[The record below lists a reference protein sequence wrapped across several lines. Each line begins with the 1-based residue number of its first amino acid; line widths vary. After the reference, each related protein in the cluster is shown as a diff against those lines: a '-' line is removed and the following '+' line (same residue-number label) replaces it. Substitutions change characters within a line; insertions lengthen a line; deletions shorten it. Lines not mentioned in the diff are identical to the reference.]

1 MSCLVAFD
9 GSQPSSAALER
20 AAAFADETERLLVV
34 SVVPTDER
42 LAAAYGLAE
51 TGTEEA
57 YDPER
62 TAERLRA
69 AATRLAAAAGF
80 RVEYVDGYA
89 GKRTIAATIREV
101 AGETAADTVVVGCEA
116 AGRVVEALCGGDT
129 AAQPTYDV
137 LVVRS
142 SPDG

>member
-9 GSQPSSAALER
+9 GSRPSSLALER
-20 AAAFADETERLLVV
+20 AAVLTDETERLVVV

-42 LAAAYGLAE
+42 LAAEYDIAE
-51 TGTEEA
+51 TGRDEE

-69 AATRLAAAAGF
+69 AASRLAAASSF

-89 GKRTIAATIREV
+89 GKQTIAATIREV
-101 AGETAADTVVVGCEA
+101 AGETAADTIVVGCEA
-116 AGRVVEALCGGDT
+116 AGRVVEALCGGD
-129 AAQPTYDV
+129 AAEQSASDV
-137 LVVRS
+137 LVVRL
-142 SPDG
+142 SPDS

>member
-51 TGTEEA
+51 AGTEGA

-101 AGETAADTVVVGCEA
+101 AGEAAADTVVVGCEA
-116 AGRVVEALCGGDT
+116 AGRVVEALCGGDV
-129 AAQPTYDV
+129 AEQSTYDV